1 MKNKKE
7 PILMKYEIEKL
18 KEIIKTLSYEEI
30 ISCNN
35 YNNIMEIINKID
47 SAFYAFSRELKKERT
62 E

>member
-1 MKNKKE
+1 
-7 PILMKYEIEKL
+7 MKYEIEKL